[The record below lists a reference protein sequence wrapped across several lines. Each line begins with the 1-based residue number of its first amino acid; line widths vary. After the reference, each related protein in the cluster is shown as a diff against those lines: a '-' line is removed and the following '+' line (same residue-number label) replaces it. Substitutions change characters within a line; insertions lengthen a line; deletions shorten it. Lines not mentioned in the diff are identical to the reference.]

1 MASRALTLKYRP
13 QTFADL
19 VGQDHVTSVLSA
31 ALTSGRVAQAFLFTG
46 SRGVGK
52 TTSARILA
60 KALNCQ
66 NRPAAGTSAAP
77 AGNTTAKSA
86 AAGAAAAASHDSSYE
101 PCGTCSS
108 CTEIAAGVSLDVL
121 EIDGAS
127 NRGIADVQQ
136 LRDSVRF
143 TPTGGRYRVVII
155 DEVHQLSG
163 DAFAALLKTLEEP
176 PAHLVFIFATTD
188 PQKLPDTIRS
198 RTQRFDFARV
208 PIRRVA
214 DRLLEIQKRESA
226 DAEGVKFQLTD
237 GAALLIAHKGEGSM
251 RDAVSALDQVVS
263 AGEPQVDEPLV
274 RRVLGIPDREA
285 YFAIAGAVLAHDAQ
299 VTLQQLHAAFE
310 KGMDPRE
317 LAEGLAEHF
326 RNVLVLKVDPERG
339 HDLVAASNEDLK
351 RLTQQGEG
359 WADTDLLRLMRLA
372 AECQWPMRDSPQP
385 LVHLEAA
392 VLQMATL
399 EPAESVAALIERL
412 ESLERRLSGGPASAV
427 GGAPARAAAPV
438 SGSRT
443 HGFVA
448 PHVAPAVA
456 APSPVASPRATP
468 SAAFTPP
475 RASVASP
482 MVPAMAEPAAPVAT
496 LPPSFGAPT
505 ASAVAEAQLD
515 GAIEDNWKRAITA
528 VNGRKRMLGAFLE
541 ETRLVGLAGGALVL
555 AMDDLHRAVVDA
567 PEHRAMVQEELARTF
582 GQPLE
587 LRCTPGEPN
596 THETRTAKADS
607 LKPLIDRAMQVFDGE
622 VIDRAPRA
630 GDRNT

>member
-1 MASRALTLKYRP
+1 MAHRALTLKYRP
-13 QTFADL
+13 QVFADL
-19 VGQDHVTSVLSA
+19 VGQDHVTQVLTA
-31 ALTSGRVAQAFLFTG
+31 ALASGRVAQAFLFTG
-46 SRGVGK
+46 ARGVGK

-60 KALNCQ
+60 KALNCE
-66 NRPAAGTSAAP
+66 NRKTAAG
-77 AGNTTAKSA
+77 GRE
-86 AAGAAAAASHDSSYE
+86 GSSE
-101 PCGTCSS
+101 PCGRCTS
-108 CTEIAAGVSLDVL
+108 CTEITSGVALDVL

-136 LRDSVRF
+136 LRESVRF

-214 DRLLEIQKRESA
+214 DRLLEIQKRENA
-226 DAEGVKFQLTD
+226 DPEGVRFQLTD

-251 RDAVSALDQVVS
+251 RDAVSALDQSVS
-263 AGEPQVDEPLV
+263 AGEPSIDEALV

-285 YFAIAGAVLAHDAQ
+285 YFLIAGAVLGRDPQ
-299 VTLQQLHAAFE
+299 TTLQQLHAAFE
-310 KGMDPRE
+310 KGVDARE

-339 HDLVAASNEDLK
+339 HDLVAASNEDLA
-351 RLTQQGEG
+351 RLNQQGEG

-399 EPAESVAALIERL
+399 EPAESVATLLERL
-412 ESLERRLSGGPASAV
+412 EALERRLTGG
-427 GGAPARAAAPV
+427 GGAVAGASSAPRAAAAQ
-438 SGSRT
+438 GGRT

-448 PHVAPAVA
+448 PATTPAPARPEA
-456 APSPVASPRATP
+456 AKTP
-468 SAAFTPP
+468 IPAPTTFTPP
-475 RASVASP
+475 RASVAA
-482 MVPAMAEPAAPVAT
+482 PAPPVVA
-496 LPPSFGAPT
+496 T
-505 ASAVAEAQLD
+505 ASAPAAFAPAAATATATRAVEDAVQLD
-515 GAIEDNWKRAITA
+515 GGIEESWKRTIAA
-528 VNGRKRMLGAFLE
+528 VNDQKRMLGAFLE
-541 ETRLVGLAGGALVL
+541 EIQLVGVAGDTLLL
-555 AMDDLHRAVVDA
+555 AMDDLHRSVIDTT
-567 PEHRAMVQEELARTF
+567 EHRPLVLDALERAF
-582 GQPLE
+582 GRPLE
-587 LRCTPGEPN
+587 LRCTTGTPAAV
-596 THETRTAKADS
+596 TRRAAASEST
-607 LKPLIDRAMQVFDGE
+607 LKPMIDRAIEVFDGE
-622 VIDRAPRA
+622 VIDRAPRG
-630 GDRNT
+630 GDRNA